1 MNGLSID
8 FQTIFLLMHWPILYL
23 CNRKL
28 KKMKAR
34 LFVVV
39 LIMLTAAG
47 TTCAQNGD
55 LFYQLNDDQPGYGK
69 ISLVQD
75 DKLYKLIEAYA
86 DANKRD
92 GIKGY
97 RIQIYSGSGQNAR
110 ATMQTISQQF
120 LKNFPDFDPAQV
132 YPEYKTPYFKL
143 CVGDFRSRGEA
154 NAFYHVIRALYP
166 DSYIVNSKIK
176 FPKLT
181 PDDVME

>member
-1 MNGLSID
+1 MNVR
-8 FQTIFLLMHWPILYL
+8 LLVAI
-23 CNRKL
+23 
-28 KKMKAR
+28 
-34 LFVVV
+34 
-39 LIMLTAAG
+39 ITAVFAIG
-47 TTCAQNGD
+47 TASAQNND
-55 LFYQLNDDQPGYGK
+55 IYRQLDEQHPDYGK
-69 ISLVQD
+69 ITIKQD
-75 DKLYKLIEAYA
+75 AKLYLMVDAFA

-110 ATMQTISQQF
+110 STMQTISQQF

-154 NAFYHVIRALYP
+154 NAFYHKIRELYP

>member
-1 MNGLSID
+1 MA
-8 FQTIFLLMHWPILYL
+8 
-23 CNRKL
+23 K
-28 KKMKAR
+28 R
-34 LFVVV
+34 LFFTI
-39 LIMLTAAG
+39 LIAVIAAG
-47 TTCAQNGD
+47 TAHAQGSD
-55 LFYQLNDDQPGYGK
+55 LFFQLNDAQPGYGK
-69 ISLVQD
+69 VTLDQD
-75 DKLYKLIEAYA
+75 AKLTQMVGAYA

-110 ATMQTISQQF
+110 STMQTISQQF

-143 CVGDFRSRGEA
+143 SVGDFRSRGEA
-154 NAFYHVIRALYP
+154 NAFYHKIHELYP
-166 DSYIVNSKIK
+166 DSYVVNSKIK

>member
-1 MNGLSID
+1 MNVR
-8 FQTIFLLMHWPILYL
+8 LLVAI
-23 CNRKL
+23 
-28 KKMKAR
+28 
-34 LFVVV
+34 
-39 LIMLTAAG
+39 ITAVFAIG
-47 TTCAQNGD
+47 TASAQNND
-55 LFYQLNDDQPGYGK
+55 IYRQLDEQQPDYGK
-69 ISLVQD
+69 ITIKQD
-75 DKLYKLIEAYA
+75 AKLYLMVDAFA

-110 ATMQTISQQF
+110 STMQTISQQF

-154 NAFYHVIRALYP
+154 NAFYHKIRELYP

>member
-1 MNGLSID
+1 MA
-8 FQTIFLLMHWPILYL
+8 
-23 CNRKL
+23 K
-28 KKMKAR
+28 R
-34 LFVVV
+34 LFFTI
-39 LIMLTAAG
+39 LIAIIAAG
-47 TTCAQNGD
+47 TARAQGND
-55 LFYQLNDDQPGYGK
+55 LFYQLNDSQPGYGK
-69 ISLVQD
+69 VTLDQD
-75 DKLYKLIEAYA
+75 AKLTQMVGAYA

-143 CVGDFRSRGEA
+143 SVGDFRSRGEA
-154 NAFYHVIRALYP
+154 NAFYHKIRELYP
-166 DSYIVNSKIK
+166 DSYVVNSKIK

>member
-1 MNGLSID
+1 MR
-8 FQTIFLLMHWPILYL
+8 FLLAI
-23 CNRKL
+23 
-28 KKMKAR
+28 
-34 LFVVV
+34 
-39 LIMLTAAG
+39 LTAFVAIG
-47 TTCAQNGD
+47 SASAQSND
-55 LFYQLNDDQPGYGK
+55 LFRQLDEQQSGYGM
-69 ISLVQD
+69 ISITQD
-75 DKLYKLIEAYA
+75 AKLYQMVDAFS
-86 DANKRD
+86 DANKRE

-110 ATMQTISQQF
+110 ATMQTVSQQF

-154 NAFYHVIRALYP
+154 NAFYHKIRELYP

>member
-1 MNGLSID
+1 MTRNV
-8 FQTIFLLMHWPILYL
+8 FFAILI
-23 CNRKL
+23 
-28 KKMKAR
+28 AV
-34 LFVVV
+34 F
-39 LIMLTAAG
+39 TACSAS
-47 TTCAQNGD
+47 AQSCD
-55 LFYQLNDDQPGYGK
+55 LFYQLNEQKPDYGK
-69 ISLVQD
+69 ITITQDALLYQLVD
-75 DKLYKLIEAYA
+75 AFA
-86 DANKRD
+86 DINKRD
-92 GIKGY
+92 GMKGY

-154 NAFYHVIRALYP
+154 NAFYHKIRELYP

-181 PDDVME
+181 PEDVME